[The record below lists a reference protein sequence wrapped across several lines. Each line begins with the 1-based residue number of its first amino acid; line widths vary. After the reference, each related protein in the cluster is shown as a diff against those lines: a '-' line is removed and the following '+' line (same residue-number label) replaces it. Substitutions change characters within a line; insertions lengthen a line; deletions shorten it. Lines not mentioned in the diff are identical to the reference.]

1 MGCHTRSSA
10 FLYGFVLFRQQRDES
25 RSRGYFQKA
34 LVLVSERP
42 YVDLYDRVLR
52 VAGPLFFSVGAQVL
66 RAVYD
71 GIHSWCVVLCESFQL
86 YCECVYVWVSIH

>member
-1 MGCHTRSSA
+1 MYVCGSRDAA

-52 VAGPLFFSVGAQVL
+52 VTGPLFFSAGAQVL
-66 RAVYD
+66 QAVYD
-71 GIHSWCVVLCESFQL
+71 GIHSWCVSAC
-86 YCECVYVWVSIH
+86 